1 MKKLLFLLFI
11 VLLFSCSDDFK
22 SEKNSNVEKV
32 EKEPGM
38 QRVVASSTEE
48 IQNLI
53 SQLQNGNES
62 LTRAQIDNKLSNNED
77 LFVSLV
83 EANRKQVMESLTQEQ
98 RDSIAND
105 DEELEF
111 CPSDS
116 VIADVYFAQLLN
128 AEREIQVGSV
138 VYKYMEN
145 GVAYT
150 DVEHASDLKSVED
163 ITNTIDVTEDNEG
176 VAIPITK
183 TVTFKPMEYEIKT
196 YDGDDEDNLGRSS
209 GSSST
214 NSGST
219 NSSTVPITILSS
231 SENEIKLSNGVRIGA
246 SDIRNVNYNSKGD
259 GSFFHRMWNGIWGR
273 NIVAKK
279 KFSNRRQM
287 VLNFYD
293 QNYIIYANIGT
304 KLKMQKKVCG
314 IWWNIKCPEMI
325 HGWETIT
332 MRYHIPQPISPSTF
346 VYQGMKNP
354 TISTYDP
361 FPFTNEKIILLHI
374 PHGSFI

>member
-1 MKKLLFLLFI
+1 M
-11 VLLFSCSDDFK
+11 LFSCSDDFK
-22 SEKNSNVEKV
+22 SEQNSNVEKV

-219 NSSTVPITILSS
+219 NSSTVPIT
-231 SENEIKLSNGVRIGA
+231 
-246 SDIRNVNYNSKGD
+246 
-259 GSFFHRMWNGIWGR
+259 
-273 NIVAKK
+273 
-279 KFSNRRQM
+279 
-287 VLNFYD
+287 
-293 QNYIIYANIGT
+293 T
-304 KLKMQKKVCG
+304 
-314 IWWNIKCPEMI
+314 
-325 HGWETIT
+325 
-332 MRYHIPQPISPSTF
+332 
-346 VYQGMKNP
+346 
-354 TISTYDP
+354 
-361 FPFTNEKIILLHI
+361 
-374 PHGSFI
+374 